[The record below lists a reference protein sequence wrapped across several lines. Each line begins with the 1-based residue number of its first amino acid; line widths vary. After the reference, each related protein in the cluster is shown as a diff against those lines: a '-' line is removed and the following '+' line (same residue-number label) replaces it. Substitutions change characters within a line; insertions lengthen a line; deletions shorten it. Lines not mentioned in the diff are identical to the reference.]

1 MRALPTR
8 SITVIAVLV
17 CGTAAAQTTD
27 TDPNAVPTLPPP
39 APAVPGA
46 PAARIQP
53 PPFPLPQRAPSA
65 SQPAGPG
72 IAPGLREPNLPDDR
86 NVPTGPN
93 GVQDKLGSP
102 RP

>member
-1 MRALPTR
+1 MRTLQLTAIP
-8 SITVIAVLV
+8 VLAILAA
-17 CGTAAAQTTD
+17 GPAAAQTAD

-72 IAPGLREPNLPDDR
+72 IAPGLREPSLPDDR
-86 NVPTGPN
+86 GVPTGPN